1 MQSTKNILL
10 IRPSNFTYNSE
21 TAASNNF
28 QNKIE
33 TENND
38 TIKSKVLIEFE
49 LFAEKLKSK
58 GVNVFIFDDTIYPP
72 KPDAIFPN
80 NWVTF
85 HQDGTVILY
94 PMCAPNRRHERR
106 QDIIDTLKKDFII
119 KEVIDLSKFEKENR
133 FLEGTGSIIFDHK
146 NKIAY
151 ACLSPR
157 TDKELFIEVCNII
170 KYKPVYFTAC
180 DQAGIEIYHTNVM
193 MCIAEKFAVIC
204 LDSIVDEQEKKF
216 VSNSLINTGYQIIDI
231 TFDQMSNFAGNM
243 LAIKTNDNKS
253 ILALSQSSFHCLTAN
268 QKEEIKKYAELV
280 PLAIKTIETIGGGSA
295 RCMIAEIFL
304 QAVH

>member
-58 GVNVFIFDDTIYPP
+58 GVNAFIFDDTIYPP